1 MGTDRHESKK
11 LLREMR
17 LLQHFQHEN
26 IMSLHDILT
35 PQQAQHSRG
44 ADGSSSSSS
53 SGAGESGHS
62 SSSATSG
69 ASAMESESNAAA
81 GGGSS
86 AECTV
91 ANDGANTT
99 AASAAPG
106 SWRQTYYLV
115 QDLMDTDLH
124 RVIQSAAKGQ
134 QALTDNHIRCFCYQV
149 LRGMYACHSA
159 QVLHRDLKPSNLLV
173 NKDCTLRIGDFGLA
187 RGVDEAHTESN
198 ALTEYVVTRWY
209 RAPELLCGN
218 ESYGPPIDLWS
229 VGCILA
235 EMLGR
240 QPIFPGRDVL
250 SQLKLIVT
258 IVGVPDQ
265 QALKAI
271 VHNEK
276 AIDFIMQIAR
286 QAPPPQPLAERFPN
300 APAGAC
306 DLLCRLLEFDP
317 AKRISAHEALRH
329 PFLRPLHDLNTEPTA
344 AAFDFSFESA
354 SDHQL
359 RGLLDAE
366 CRRFLDASSAAA
378 SGSSLPDLSAESGRP
393 SDTSRASS
401 IDPGAA
407 SLASSGGASTTA
419 SSSSRK
425 AKSGANLPPAA
436 SRGGVGK
443 KRQR

>member
-1 MGTDRHESKK
+1 MAAAAAAAAG
-11 LLREMR
+11 
-17 LLQHFQHEN
+17 
-26 IMSLHDILT
+26 
-35 PQQAQHSRG
+35 QAKV
-44 ADGSSSSSS
+44 
-53 SGAGESGHS
+53 
-62 SSSATSG
+62 ATAAAAPPAR

-124 RVIQSAAKGQ
+124 RVIQSAAKGNRRSPTTTS
-134 QALTDNHIRCFCYQV
+134 AAFATRCC
-149 LRGMYACHSA
+149 GMYACHSA

-366 CRRFLDASSAAA
+366 CRRFLDAGSAA
-378 SGSSLPDLSAESGRP
+378 LPVRACRISP
-393 SDTSRASS
+393 QSRAGPP
-401 IDPGAA
+401 IRAGHPRLIPARRAWRVAEGRRRRRAA
-407 SLASSGGASTTA
+407 AAERRRAAPTYRRLRRGEASARSASDERWRQDGKAEPTCDGGRGSGL
-419 SSSSRK
+419 R
-425 AKSGANLPPAA
+425 
-436 SRGGVGK
+436 RVG
-443 KRQR
+443 